1 MPGLSCHSP
10 KHEGCP
16 LDADLSL
23 VTSVSLPVSAG
34 SSVPQRVCWAPF
46 ILAVAIKKRRKNL
59 LWFSLGFVSLIAG
72 RWGGK
77 RQQPLT
83 FPGAMFVFVVAGASS
98 TSCPHRG
105 AHHISSL
112 KNTRPQRPVFCWDF
126 FVTWLDSHCPIN
138 HPPLFDTQQIYGSG
152 LMKPK
157 GN

>member
-1 MPGLSCHSP
+1 MSLGCRLESCSLCFSACVSWLLSPS
-10 KHEGCP
+10 
-16 LDADLSL
+16 ARVLS
-23 VTSVSLPVSAG
+23 SLYSCC
-34 SSVPQRVCWAPF
+34 RN
-46 ILAVAIKKRRKNL
+46 KKRRKNL

-83 FPGAMFVFVVAGASS
+83 FPGATFVVGVAGASS
-98 TSCPHRG
+98 TSCPHHG